1 MRLYLLGLLFLSLPL
16 LADDSINFQ
25 NDREGE
31 SYYANFRATKRSIH
45 SALKKLSQNE
55 ILEAFR
61 DGLSGLTPERVCAY
75 DLHEAFQENLK
86 QRHHKFDE
94 FTGAYHI
101 LRAENE
107 LDDVSLKILL
117 RANEVSQKEAY
128 PPRFSDYSQSH
139 RYLPHRGHLDQM
151 LELLVSF
158 DEKFLKKHCFD
169 EAYKK
174 LHSEISK
181 IQDLNSKQL
190 EAVYLEAYKERLID
204 LKDWQLLERGR
215 LYQIEKDSFGLSE
228 YYKKKKGLRTQYPLR
243 DPEERSRFATQNQ
256 NNMSRRQ
263 RLLENYS
270 DLQIIIMGNVIKK
283 LRSRLES
290 NKIEILVYDQDEIK
304 EVIPLEPMERFRFAI
319 KLLRKE
325 MGLLTLNT
333 YFGGRTPTYMDLMTA
348 SYETGIIPAE
358 ELDEIA
364 GLEEIWNPKKTFWE
378 KASVWVRTFSSV
390 ATVVTPPPY
399 GFIPVLAL
407 VVIEATA
414 GNKDSNNN
422 ADTSL
427 F

>member
-16 LADDSINFQ
+16 LADDSISFQ

-31 SYYANFRATKRSIH
+31 SYYANFRSTKRSIN

-55 ILEAFR
+55 ILDAYR
-61 DGLSGLTPERVCAY
+61 DGLSRVTPDAICAY
-75 DLHEAFQENLK
+75 DLHHDFQKNLK
-86 QRHHKFDE
+86 QKNHRFDE

-128 PPRFSDYSQSH
+128 PPRFSDYSQSY
-139 RYLPHRGHLDQM
+139 RYLPQRGHLDQM
-151 LELLVSF
+151 LDIITSF
-158 DEKFLKKHCFD
+158 DEKFLSKHCFD
-169 EAYKK
+169 EAYRM
-174 LHSEISK
+174 LYSEINK
-181 IQDLNSKQL
+181 IQILNSKQL
-190 EAVYLEAYKERLID
+190 EAVYLSAYEERLID
-204 LKDWQLLERGR
+204 LKEWQLLERGR
-215 LYQIEKDSFGLSE
+215 HYQLERDSFGLSE
-228 YYKKKKGLRTQYPLR
+228 YFKKKKGLRTQYPLR
-243 DPEERSRFATQNQ
+243 DPEERSHFATQNQ

-270 DLQIIIMGNVIKK
+270 DLQIIMMGNVIKK

-290 NKIEILVYDQDEIK
+290 SKIEILIYDEDEIR

-333 YFGGRTPTYMDLMTA
+333 YFAGRTPSYMDLMTA

-364 GLEEIWNPKKTFWE
+364 GLEEIWNPKKSFWD

-390 ATVVTPPPY
+390 ATVVAPPPY

-414 GNKDSNNN
+414 GNKDSNTN